1 MKKKPSMYT
10 RSSYTVQFGD
20 GSRGMCDMSELSMDN
35 GQLRDCLNLW
45 YRGKELRSRPGVRY
59 QGSILSES
67 RLNYTPVAVSGY
79 CLLSEVVRSDTGK
92 MEEQNFGYYILYLNE
107 YGDTMSIEAYC
118 SSGTHAGQILGSLG
132 ASGVVNNKDGAFAIG
147 NRRGLSFTYTGSDGV
162 SRIKT
167 CDDVTVFYGNRVQVL
182 CEAENPVNPGTAAFD
197 DVEGYVPLVF
207 MNKAPNGDNAQLV
220 GGYNLLSGRWQEKF
234 TSTDSDYIYHVS
246 RQGLSRFAEHTLTYT
261 YYDDGAKT
269 VVFTIGA
276 ATQSAANYND
286 SNIVTLSGNVW
297 GSGHNVFVRVH
308 YDAGIFVVYERTNN
322 SSGVT
327 ANGAFFLK
335 RTDGTGTNN
344 IVIETEVAEDPTE
357 TSYLISDCVACSWF
371 GGETHSLGGGGHLFV
386 AGTRQHPDL
395 VYYSSPSHPSSYFPE
410 NYTIAVGDPGDP
422 IVAMARQYNALIVFK
437 RNSTYA
443 ITYDGYQTTE
453 DVNEAYKDTPRYTCT
468 CVNDQIGCWSKG
480 SIRLIDNYLVWLGT
494 GNKIYMLRSFSQYS
508 TRSIRELSMN
518 IEGAMTGIPAKI
530 PDVLEDQTEPRVMTA
545 SFDWNGYY
553 ILVSGDKAWAWHYRA
568 TPYTDSS
575 NTEKVQRTLA
585 WYRFTLPESFTL
597 GACERGGDP
606 VLFTGDKAYLLD
618 DTAHTDLVYK
628 DGQTLETG
636 YIKRYASRRYDL
648 DTPYTLKALGAIRL
662 SLSGDSTAECTLT
675 GQFDDDDVPL
685 AELHPEGRD
694 GKLDKTY
701 QFYPHRKTVRRV
713 GITIESDSPGVLG
726 IPISPTAVITELG
739 EIH

>member
-20 GSRGMCDMSELSMDN
+20 GSRGMCADSELNLDN

-92 MEEQNFGYYILYLNE
+92 MEEQDFGYYILYLNE

-162 SRIKT
+162 SRQKT

-182 CEAENPVNPGTAAFD
+182 REAENPVNPGTAAFD

-207 MNKAPNGDNAQLV
+207 MNKAPNGDNAKFV
-220 GGYNLLSGRWQEKF
+220 EGYNMLSGRWKESFTTASEKE
-234 TSTDSDYIYHVS
+234 YIYKVS
-246 RQGLSRFAEHTLTYT
+246 RGNLNCYAEHTVTFS
-261 YYDDGAKT
+261 YYDDGLKE
-269 VVFTIGA
+269 VVFTI
-276 ATQSAANYND
+276 TPCLLEEKYKD
-286 SNIVTLSGNVW
+286 SNLVTLSGGPW
-297 GSGHNVFVRVH
+297 KEEHQVFIRVH
-308 YDAGIFVVYERTNN
+308 YKAGIFVVYERTTN
-322 SSGVT
+322 SAGVV
-327 ANGAFFLK
+327 ADGAFFLT
-335 RTDGTGTNN
+335 RTDDITNN
-344 IVIETEVAEDPTE
+344 LVIETEVAEDPTE

-443 ITYDGYQTTE
+443 ITYDGYEETTMPDGQTQE
-453 DVNEAYKDTPRYTCT
+453 HPRYTCT

-480 SIRLIDNYLVWLGT
+480 SIRLVDNYLVWLGT

-518 IEGAMTGIPAKI
+518 IEGALEGIPAKI

-553 ILVSGDKAWAWHYRA
+553 ILVSGDKAWGWHYRA

-575 NTEKVQRTLA
+575 NTEKVQRALA

-597 GACERGGDP
+597 GACELGGDP

-739 EIH
+739 EVH